1 MNDLENMLMQTAQ
14 QIEQPPQDGKK
25 NDRLDRKL
33 RWELLP
39 LPLMEEVVRVYTAGS
54 EKYGPDNWQR
64 LENGYERY
72 EAALLRHL
80 NEAQK
85 GNMID
90 ADTGCLHIAQVAWNA
105 IAMLHFVMKHIG
117 KIAKL
122 EDGKWRL
129 L

>member
-1 MNDLENMLMQTAQ
+1 MEEENRQDGQ
-14 QIEQPPQDGKK
+14 DVGGSPQDGKK
-25 NDRLDRKL
+25 NDRLDGKL

-39 LPLMEEVVRVYTAGS
+39 LPLMEEVVRVYTAGAG
-54 EKYGPDNWQR
+54 KYGPDNWQR
-64 LENGYERY
+64 LDNGYERY

-90 ADTGCLHIAQVAWNA
+90 ADTGCLHVAQVAWNA

-117 KIAKL
+117 EIAKL